1 LSNRLFSGHPK
12 NMPQKDPQYIRWQ
25 VPEYRVP
32 KRNREWYLIAGTLAF
47 IIIFFCFF
55 AIHSWRLIF
64 LGTSSNFLFALFII
78 VAVIVMIINENQ
90 PPLMVNVEL
99 GPEGVKIGSRFY
111 DYDGIKNF
119 VVLYKPKQSLKNV
132 YFEFKG
138 SVQPRL
144 ALPLRRLDALTV
156 RNFLVRYLDENL
168 ERTEMPLSERLTKL
182 LKL

>member
-1 LSNRLFSGHPK
+1 MSNRRLGATFK
-12 NMPQKDPQYIRWQ
+12 NMLQENTQYIRWQ

-32 KRNREWYLIAGTLAF
+32 KRDKKWYLIAGILAF

-55 AIHSWRLIF
+55 ALRGWHLVF
-64 LGTSSNFLFALFII
+64 LGASSNFLFALFII
-78 VAVIVMIINENQ
+78 IVIIVMIINESR
-90 PPLMVNVEL
+90 PALMVDVEL

-119 VVLYKPKQSLKNV
+119 VVLYKPKQSLKSL
-132 YFEFKG
+132 YFEFRG
-138 SVQPRL
+138 SIQPRL

-156 RNFLVRYLDENL
+156 RNFLIRYLDENL

>member
-1 LSNRLFSGHPK
+1 MSDNKAQF
-12 NMPQKDPQYIRWQ
+12 IRWQ

-32 KRNREWYLIAGTLAF
+32 HRGRQWYMGAGLIVFLM
-47 IIIFFCFF
+47 IFFCFF
-55 AIHSWRLIF
+55 ALKQWHLVF

-78 VAVIVMIINENQ
+78 ITIIIMIINESR
-90 PPLMVNVEL
+90 PALMIPIEL

-111 DYDGIKNF
+111 DYDAIKNF
-119 VVLYKPKQSLKNV
+119 VVLYKPKQSLKSL

-138 SVQPRL
+138 SMQPRITV
-144 ALPLRRLDALTV
+144 PLRHLDALTI
-156 RNFLVRYLDENL
+156 RNFLARYLDENL